1 MPFNPNDFNLS
12 IEIKV
17 VNLVSCSV
25 IELVFFPAREKK
37 KRAGGEGN
45 CRLSLSLS
53 LPRLFACLPGWL
65 APSGGSFA
73 PLEFCSFSLLDFN
86 FSEIICLWRSL
97 IDINMGG

>member
-65 APSGGSFA
+65 APSGGGGFR
-73 PLEFCSFSLLDFN
+73 SLLSSSVPFHSWISI
-86 FSEIICLWRSL
+86 FLKLFAC
-97 IDINMGG
+97 GVH